1 MERRIDSYTEYFNSI
16 VSNDD
21 YYIVV
26 GSNDHNLNKY
36 EKASISKY
44 DSNRNKILEKVY
56 NKGYNSTYYDVL
68 KDGDN
73 YIVVGSYESTKDELK
88 NNVRTAF
95 IVKYDKDFN
104 VLFDNDFSVISDS
117 TFNSVIRVDDG
128 YIVCG
133 NIKSVNKKDKS
144 NGGFIIKYDFNGNEV
159 FTKYSLDINSYY
171 SDILYL
177 NGYIYLCGND
187 TITCLDLLGNV
198 INTVKYDNVKFTSII
213 NVEDKIYLS
222 GIYTDTHNKGFIVSY
237 DMNLSKINEV
247 LYDKY
252 GDIRFNKLLLD
263 DDSIIVIGD
272 TYYYDEERISDGLI
286 GKYTL
291 DLKEKS
297 VIRYNGSRNIKFNN
311 IIKKDDKYI
320 VVVNY
325 NDTLNISS
333 KFIVF
338 SSSLK
343 NIGA

>member
-1 MERRIDSYTEYFNSI
+1 
-16 VSNDD
+16 
-21 YYIVV
+21 
-26 GSNDHNLNKY
+26 
-36 EKASISKY
+36 
-44 DSNRNKILEKVY
+44 
-56 NKGYNSTYYDVL
+56 
-68 KDGDN
+68 
-73 YIVVGSYESTKDELK
+73 
-88 NNVRTAF
+88 
-95 IVKYDKDFN
+95 
-104 VLFDNDFSVISDS
+104 
-117 TFNSVIRVDDG
+117 
-128 YIVCG
+128 
-133 NIKSVNKKDKS
+133 
-144 NGGFIIKYDFNGNEV
+144 
-159 FTKYSLDINSYY
+159 
-171 SDILYL
+171 
-177 NGYIYLCGND
+177 

-320 VVVNY
+320 VVGNY